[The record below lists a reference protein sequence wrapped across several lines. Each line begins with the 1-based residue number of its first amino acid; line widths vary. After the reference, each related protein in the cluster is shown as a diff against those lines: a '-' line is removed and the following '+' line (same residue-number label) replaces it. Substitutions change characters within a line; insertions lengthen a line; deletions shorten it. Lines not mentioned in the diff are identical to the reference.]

1 MSKSSN
7 QILSSLLPF
16 NLTQKKTDAPLER
29 SSLPSFWQP
38 MFNSTLLPA
47 IFRSLISGGSFGGI
61 ISDGECW
68 EIFVLDSDGR
78 LFGMETIITKN
89 SAEKQRHVLG
99 IGSARLMIIIRD
111 FGDFGSRMLPEF
123 L

>member
-1 MSKSSN
+1 
-7 QILSSLLPF
+7 
-16 NLTQKKTDAPLER
+16 
-29 SSLPSFWQP
+29 
-38 MFNSTLLPA
+38 MFYLM
-47 IFRSLISGGSFGGI
+47 ISGGSFGGV

-99 IGSARLMIIIRD
+99 IGFARLMIIIRD
-111 FGDFGSRMLPEF
+111 FSDVGSRTLPEF
-123 L
+123 LIG